1 MEVPSTRNPEESG
14 AQPTKP
20 APLTPEELEAVQLRC
35 VVCGSDVPRGRAT
48 RRKDTCTV
56 ECYDK
61 LKQWRKHLQGQRK
74 CNTCLAPYTDKQR
87 AEFRLWRQETGGLR
101 VKRGKPPIA
110 RERKLENAVTSLIVA
125 LTGALSWPLRGDTPG
140 PHSDE
145 VYTYIRV
152 LNAGYEALGIDP
164 KFGFEVK
171 PVDTAPPESNSI
183 SADQP
188 TI

>member
-1 MEVPSTRNPEESG
+1 M
-14 AQPTKP
+14 
-20 APLTPEELEAVQLRC
+20 
-35 VVCGSDVPRGRAT
+35 PRGRAT

-110 RERKLENAVTSLIVA
+110 KEQKLVWALKRVIANVDIDSIAADIAIAA
-125 LTGALSWPLRGDTPG
+125 LT
-140 PHSDE
+140 E
-145 VYTYIRV
+145 VGEI
-152 LNAGYEALGIDP
+152 P
-164 KFGFEVK
+164 K

-183 SADQP
+183 SADHA

>member
-1 MEVPSTRNPEESG
+1 MADE
-14 AQPTKP
+14 TKP
-20 APLTPEELEAVQLRC
+20 TPLTHEELEAIQLRC
-35 VVCGSDVPRGRAT
+35 VVCGNEVPRGRAT

-74 CNTCLAPYTDKQR
+74 CNTCLAPYTEKQR

-110 RERKLENAVTSLIVA
+110 KEEKLSAALVEAEQALRYATNYTRAYLGEYSAEVRFLQHVLGKLQA
-125 LTGALSWPLRGDTPG
+125 LTA
-140 PHSDE
+140 
-145 VYTYIRV
+145 
-152 LNAGYEALGIDP
+152 
-164 KFGFEVK
+164 K

-183 SADQP
+183 AADHA